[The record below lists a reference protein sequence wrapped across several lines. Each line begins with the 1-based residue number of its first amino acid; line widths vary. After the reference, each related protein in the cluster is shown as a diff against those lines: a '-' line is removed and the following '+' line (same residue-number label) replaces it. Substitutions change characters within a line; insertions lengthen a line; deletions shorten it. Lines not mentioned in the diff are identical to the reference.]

1 MRLDARM
8 GAGLLALLLLV
19 ASAAGTARA
28 QATEGDTT
36 ATVGAPAAPATPAG
50 PRGRLS
56 WTSDRLPLKVGD
68 LVTVVVDEQAA
79 ARERVTRTA
88 TGDRNMKASLLGH
101 IDTGGTGAP
110 SRYDVGFNT
119 GYGTGSKDLGDA
131 QRSGDLTAV
140 LTVRVTGF
148 ESEGIARIEGHKQVN
163 VDGRA
168 QDVMLKGLIRSQ
180 DVGAGNTVRSERIA
194 DAVITYKGK
203 KMAPN
208 GSFVSKLFGMVWP

>member
-8 GAGLLALLLLV
+8 SAGLLALVLV
-19 ASAAGTARA
+19 VPAAAGSARA
-28 QATEGDTT
+28 QTTEADT
-36 ATVGAPAAPATPAG
+36 AAAAPAVPATPAG
-50 PRGRLS
+50 PRGRMS

-68 LVTVVVDEQAA
+68 LVTVVVDEQAT
-79 ARERVTRTA
+79 ARERVSRTA
-88 TGDRNMKASLLGH
+88 TGDRNMKASLKGN
-101 IDTGGTGAP
+101 IDTGGTSAP
-110 SRYDVGFNT
+110 SRYDIGFNT
-119 GYGTGSKDLGDA
+119 GYGTGSKDVGDA
-131 QRSGDLTAV
+131 QRAGDLTAV
-140 LTVRVTGF
+140 LTVRITGF
-148 ESEGIARIEGHKQVN
+148 ESEGVARIEGHKQVN